1 MKRIGITGGI
11 GAGKSLVA
19 EIIKA
24 MGYPVYNSDERAKE
38 LTDSNPKIKEGLIHL
53 FGEEIYQNDTLNKF
67 ALAQAI
73 FSDESLREKV
83 NALIHPIVREDY
95 NLWALAQNNSFVFNE
110 SAILF
115 ETGSFKNF
123 DAIIL
128 VYAPTELRI
137 KRIMKRDNCSENE
150 VLKRMNTQFSDEEK
164 YNLTEFR
171 ILNDEQIPF
180 LAQIE
185 EIIFSFYKITLPL
198 F

>member
-24 MGYPVYNSDERAKE
+24 MDYPVYNSDERAKE

-53 FGEEIYQNDTLNKF
+53 FGEEIYQNDKLNKF

-83 NALIHPIVREDY
+83 NALIHPIVREDL
-95 NLWALAQNNSFVFNE
+95 NLWSLAQNNSLVFNE

-128 VYAPTELRI
+128 VYAPEELRI

-150 VLKRMNTQFSDEEK
+150 VLKRMNSQFSDEEK
-164 YNLTEFR
+164 YQLTEFR
-171 ILNDEQIPF
+171 VLNDEQTP
-180 LAQIE
+180 LLKQVEQI
-185 EIIFSFYKITLPL
+185 ILSFSLS
-198 F
+198 

>member
-38 LTDSNPKIKEGLIHL
+38 LTESNPKIKEGLIHL
-53 FGEEIYQNDTLNKF
+53 FGEEIYQNGTLNKF

-83 NALIHPIVREDY
+83 NALIHPIVREDF
-95 NLWALAQNNSFVFNE
+95 NLWALAQNNSLVFNE

-150 VLKRMNTQFSDEEK
+150 VLKRINSQFSDEEK
-164 YNLTEFR
+164 YQLTEFR
-171 ILNDEQIPF
+171 VLNDEQTP
-180 LAQIE
+180 LLEQVE
-185 EIIFSFYKITLPL
+185 EIILSFLYPKNG
-198 F
+198 

>member
-38 LTDSNPKIKEGLIHL
+38 LTESNPKIKEGLIHL
-53 FGEEIYQNDTLNKF
+53 FGIEIYQNDKLNKF

-83 NALIHPIVREDY
+83 NALIHPIVREDF
-95 NLWALAQNNSFVFNE
+95 NLWALAQNNSLVFNE

-128 VYAPTELRI
+128 VYAPKELRI

-150 VLKRMNTQFSDEEK
+150 VLKRMNSQFSDEEK
-164 YNLTEFR
+164 YQLTEFR
-171 ILNDEQIPF
+171 VLNDEQTP
-180 LAQIE
+180 LLVQVE
-185 EIIFSFYKITLPL
+185 KIILNVSLS
-198 F
+198 

>member
-73 FSDESLREKV
+73 FSNESLREKV
-83 NALIHPIVREDY
+83 NALIHPIVREDF
-95 NLWALAQNNSFVFNE
+95 NLWALAQNNSLVFNE

-128 VYAPTELRI
+128 VYAPIELRI
-137 KRIMKRDNCSENE
+137 QRIMKRDNCSENE
-150 VLKRMNTQFSDEEK
+150 VLKRMNSQFSDEEK
-164 YNLTEFR
+164 YQLTEFR
-171 ILNDEQIPF
+171 VLNDEQTP
-180 LAQIE
+180 LLVQVE
-185 EIIFSFYKITLPL
+185 KIILNLSLS
-198 F
+198 

>member
-38 LTDSNPKIKEGLIHL
+38 LTESNPKIKEGLIHL
-53 FGEEIYQNDTLNKF
+53 FGEEIYQNGTLNKF

-73 FSDESLREKV
+73 FSDDSLREKV
-83 NALIHPIVREDY
+83 NALIHPIVREDF
-95 NLWALAQNNSFVFNE
+95 NLWALAQNNSLVFNE

-128 VYAPTELRI
+128 VYAPKELRI

-150 VLKRMNTQFSDEEK
+150 VLKRMNSQFSDEEK
-164 YNLTEFR
+164 FQYTELR
-171 ILNDEQIPF
+171 ILNDEKKP
-180 LAQIE
+180 LLEQIE
-185 EIIFSFYKITLPL
+185 KIILKFI
-198 F
+198 

>member
-38 LTDSNPKIKEGLIHL
+38 LTESNPKIKEGLIFL

-73 FSDESLREKV
+73 FSDDSLREKV

-95 NLWALAQNNSFVFNE
+95 NLWALAQNNSLVFNE

-115 ETGSFKNF
+115 ETRSFKNF

-128 VYAPTELRI
+128 VYAPKELRI

-150 VLKRMNTQFSDEEK
+150 VLKRMNSQFSDEEK
-164 YNLTEFR
+164 FQYTELR
-171 ILNDEQIPF
+171 ILNDEKKP
-180 LAQIE
+180 LLEQIE
-185 EIIFSFYKITLPL
+185 KIILKLI
-198 F
+198 

>member
-38 LTDSNPKIKEGLIHL
+38 LTESNPKIKEGLIHL
-53 FGEEIYQNDTLNKF
+53 FGEEIYQNGTLNKF

-73 FSDESLREKV
+73 FSDDSLREKV
-83 NALIHPIVREDY
+83 NALIHPIVREDF
-95 NLWALAQNNSFVFNE
+95 NLWTLAQNNSLVFNE

-115 ETGSFKNF
+115 ETRSFKNF

-128 VYAPTELRI
+128 VYAPKELRI

-150 VLKRMNTQFSDEEK
+150 VLKRMNSQFSDEEK
-164 YNLTEFR
+164 YQLTEFR
-171 ILNDEQIPF
+171 VLNDEQTP
-180 LAQIE
+180 LLVQVE
-185 EIIFSFYKITLPL
+185 KIILNVSLP
-198 F
+198 

>member
-38 LTDSNPKIKEGLIHL
+38 LTESNPKIKEGLIHL

-73 FSDESLREKV
+73 FSNESLREKV
-83 NALIHPIVREDY
+83 NALIHPIVREDF
-95 NLWALAQNNSFVFNE
+95 NLWALAQNNSLVFNE

-128 VYAPTELRI
+128 VHAPKELRI

-150 VLKRMNTQFSDEEK
+150 VLKRMNSQFSDEEK
-164 YNLTEFR
+164 YQLTESR
-171 ILNDEQIPF
+171 VLNDEQTP
-180 LAQIE
+180 LLVQVE
-185 EIIFSFYKITLPL
+185 KIILNLSLS
-198 F
+198 

>member
-38 LTDSNPKIKEGLIHL
+38 LTESNPKIKEGLIHL

-95 NLWALAQNNSFVFNE
+95 NLWALAQNNSLVFNE

-115 ETGSFKNF
+115 ETGAFKNF

-128 VYAPTELRI
+128 VHAPTALRI
-137 KRIMKRDNCSENE
+137 KRIIKRDNCTEKE
-150 VLKRMNTQFSDEEK
+150 VIYRMNSQFSDEEK
-164 YNLTEFR
+164 YQLTEFR
-171 ILNDEQIPF
+171 IVNDEQTPLLTQVEQIILSF
-180 LAQIE
+180 L
-185 EIIFSFYKITLPL
+185 YPKNG
-198 F
+198 

>member
-53 FGEEIYQNDTLNKF
+53 FGEEIYQNDKLNKF

-83 NALIHPIVREDY
+83 NALIHPIVREDF
-95 NLWALAQNNSFVFNE
+95 NLWALAQNNSLVFNE

-128 VYAPTELRI
+128 VYAPEELRI

-150 VLKRMNTQFSDEEK
+150 VLKRMNSQFSDEEK
-164 YNLTEFR
+164 YQLTEFR
-171 ILNDEQIPF
+171 VLNDEQTP
-180 LAQIE
+180 LLKQVEQI
-185 EIIFSFYKITLPL
+185 ILSFSLS
-198 F
+198 

>member
-83 NALIHPIVREDY
+83 NALIHPIVREDF
-95 NLWALAQNNSFVFNE
+95 NLYTLAQNAELVFNE

-150 VLKRMNTQFSDEEK
+150 VLKRMNSQFSDEEK
-164 YNLTEFR
+164 YQLTEFR
-171 ILNDEQIPF
+171 VLNDEQTP
-180 LAQIE
+180 LLVQVE
-185 EIIFSFYKITLPL
+185 KIILNVSLS
-198 F
+198 

>member
-38 LTDSNPKIKEGLIHL
+38 LTESNPKIKEGLIHL
-53 FGEEIYQNDTLNKF
+53 FGEEIYQNGTLNKF

-83 NALIHPIVREDY
+83 NALIHPIVREDF
-95 NLWALAQNNSFVFNE
+95 NLWALAQNNSLVFNE

-128 VYAPTELRI
+128 VYAPKELRI

-150 VLKRMNTQFSDEEK
+150 VLKRMNSQFSDEEK
-164 YNLTEFR
+164 YQLTEFR
-171 ILNDEQIPF
+171 VLNDEQTP
-180 LAQIE
+180 LLVQVE
-185 EIIFSFYKITLPL
+185 KIILNLSLS
-198 F
+198 

>member
-38 LTDSNPKIKEGLIHL
+38 LTESNPKIKEGLIYL

-73 FSDESLREKV
+73 FSDDSLREKV
-83 NALIHPIVREDY
+83 NALIHPIVREDF
-95 NLWALAQNNSFVFNE
+95 NLWALAQNNSLVFNE

-128 VYAPTELRI
+128 VYAPKELRI

-150 VLKRMNTQFSDEEK
+150 VLKRMNSQFSDEEK
-164 YNLTEFR
+164 YQLTEFR
-171 ILNDEQIPF
+171 VLNDGQTPLLVQVEKIILN
-180 LAQIE
+180 L
-185 EIIFSFYKITLPL
+185 SLS
-198 F
+198 

>member
-38 LTDSNPKIKEGLIHL
+38 LTESNPKIKEGLIHL
-53 FGEEIYQNDTLNKF
+53 FGEEIYQNGTLNKF

-83 NALIHPIVREDY
+83 NALIHPIVREDF
-95 NLWALAQNNSFVFNE
+95 NLWALAQNNSLVFNE

-128 VYAPTELRI
+128 VYAPKELRI

-150 VLKRMNTQFSDEEK
+150 VLKRMNSQFSDEEK
-164 YNLTEFR
+164 YQLTEFR
-171 ILNDEQIPF
+171 VLNDEQTP
-180 LAQIE
+180 LLVQVEQI
-185 EIIFSFYKITLPL
+185 ILNLSLS
-198 F
+198 

>member
-38 LTDSNPKIKEGLIHL
+38 LMESNPKIKEGLIHL
-53 FGEEIYQNDTLNKF
+53 FGVEIYQNDKLNKF

-73 FSDESLREKV
+73 FSDESQREKV
-83 NALIHPIVREDY
+83 NALIHPIVREDF
-95 NLWALAQNNSFVFNE
+95 NLWALVQNNSLVFNE

-115 ETGSFKNF
+115 ETGSFKKF

-128 VYAPTELRI
+128 VYAPKELRI

-150 VLKRMNTQFSDEEK
+150 VLKRMNSQFSDEEK
-164 YNLTEFR
+164 YQLTEFR
-171 ILNDEQIPF
+171 VLNDEQTPI

-185 EIIFSFYKITLPL
+185 EIILSFSLS
-198 F
+198 

>member
-38 LTDSNPKIKEGLIHL
+38 LTESKTKIKAGLIHL
-53 FGEEIYQNDTLNKF
+53 FGEEIYQNDKLNKF

-83 NALIHPIVREDY
+83 NALIHPIVREDF
-95 NLWALAQNNSFVFNE
+95 NLWALAQNNSLVFNE

-150 VLKRMNTQFSDEEK
+150 VLKRMNAQFSDEEK
-164 YNLTEFR
+164 YQLTEFR
-171 ILNDEQIPF
+171 VLNDEQTP
-180 LAQIE
+180 LLVQVEQI
-185 EIIFSFYKITLPL
+185 ILSFSLP
-198 F
+198 

>member
-83 NALIHPIVREDY
+83 NALIHPIVREDF
-95 NLWALAQNNSFVFNE
+95 NLWALAQNNSLVFNE

-115 ETGSFKNF
+115 ETGSFKKF

-150 VLKRMNTQFSDEEK
+150 VLKRMNSQFSDEEK
-164 YNLTEFR
+164 YQLTEFR
-171 ILNDEQIPF
+171 VLNDEQTP
-180 LAQIE
+180 LLVQVE
-185 EIIFSFYKITLPL
+185 KIILNLSLS
-198 F
+198 

>member
-53 FGEEIYQNDTLNKF
+53 FGIEIYQNDTLNKF

-83 NALIHPIVREDY
+83 NALIHPIVREDF
-95 NLWALAQNNSFVFNE
+95 NLWALAQNNSLVFNE

-128 VYAPTELRI
+128 VYAPKELRI

-150 VLKRMNTQFSDEEK
+150 VLKRMNSQFSDEEK
-164 YNLTEFR
+164 YQLTEFR
-171 ILNDEQIPF
+171 VLNDEQTPLLVQVEKIILSF
-180 LAQIE
+180 L
-185 EIIFSFYKITLPL
+185 YPKNG
-198 F
+198 

>member
-38 LTDSNPKIKEGLIHL
+38 LTESNPKIKEGLIHL

-83 NALIHPIVREDY
+83 NALIHPIVREDF
-95 NLWALAQNNSFVFNE
+95 NLWALAQNNSLVFNE

-115 ETGSFKNF
+115 ETRSFKNF

-128 VYAPTELRI
+128 VYAPKELRI

-150 VLKRMNTQFSDEEK
+150 VLKRMNSQFTDEEK
-164 YNLTEFR
+164 YQLTEFR
-171 ILNDEQIPF
+171 VLNDEQTP
-180 LAQIE
+180 LLVQVE
-185 EIIFSFYKITLPL
+185 KIILNLSLS
-198 F
+198 

>member
-38 LTDSNPKIKEGLIHL
+38 LTESNPKIKEDLIHL
-53 FGEEIYQNDTLNKF
+53 FGEEIYQNDKLNKF

-73 FSDESLREKV
+73 FSDETLREKV
-83 NALIHPIVREDY
+83 NALIHPIVREDFK
-95 NLWALAQNNSFVFNE
+95 LWALAQNNSLVFNE

-128 VYAPTELRI
+128 VYAPKELRI

-150 VLKRMNTQFSDEEK
+150 VLKRMNSQFSDEDK
-164 YNLTEFR
+164 YQLTEFR
-171 ILNDEQIPF
+171 VLNDEQTP
-180 LAQIE
+180 LLKQVEQI
-185 EIIFSFYKITLPL
+185 ILSFSLS
-198 F
+198 

>member
-38 LTDSNPKIKEGLIHL
+38 LTDSNPKIKAGLIHL
-53 FGEEIYQNDTLNKF
+53 FGIEIYQNDKLNKF

-73 FSDESLREKV
+73 FSDDYLRDKV
-83 NALIHPIVREDY
+83 NTLIHPIVREDF
-95 NLWALAQNNSFVFNE
+95 NLWTLAQNTELVFNE

-128 VYAPTELRI
+128 VHAPKELRI
-137 KRIMKRDNCSENE
+137 KRIMKRDNSSENE
-150 VLKRMNTQFSDEEK
+150 VLKRMDSQFSDEKK
-164 YNLTEFR
+164 YQLTEFR
-171 ILNDEQIPF
+171 IVNDEQTPLLTQVEQIILSF
-180 LAQIE
+180 L
-185 EIIFSFYKITLPL
+185 YPKNG
-198 F
+198 

>member
-11 GAGKSLVA
+11 GAGKSLIA

-38 LTDSNPKIKEGLIHL
+38 LTEQDPKIKEGLIHL

-83 NALIHPIVREDY
+83 NALIHPIVREDF
-95 NLWALAQNNSFVFNE
+95 NLWALAQNNSLVFNE

-115 ETGSFKNF
+115 ETGSYKNF

-150 VLKRMNTQFSDEEK
+150 VLKRMNSQFSDEEK
-164 YNLTEFR
+164 YQLTEFR
-171 ILNDEQIPF
+171 VLNDEQTPI
-180 LAQIE
+180 LEQVEQI
-185 EIIFSFYKITLPL
+185 ILKY
-198 F
+198 

>member
-38 LTDSNPKIKEGLIHL
+38 LTESNPKIKTGLIFL
-53 FGEEIYQNDTLNKF
+53 FGIEIYQNDKLNKIE
-67 ALAQAI
+67 LAKAI
-73 FSDESLREKV
+73 FSDETLREKV
-83 NALIHPIVREDY
+83 NALIHPIVREDF
-95 NLWALAQNNSFVFNE
+95 NLWALVQNNSLVFNE

-128 VYAPTELRI
+128 VYAPKEIRI
-137 KRIMKRDNCSENE
+137 QRIMKRDNCSENE

-164 YNLTEFR
+164 YQLTEFR
-171 ILNDEQIPF
+171 VLNDEQTP
-180 LAQIE
+180 LLEQVEQI
-185 EIIFSFYKITLPL
+185 ILKY
-198 F
+198 

>member
-11 GAGKSLVA
+11 GSGKSLVA

-38 LTDSNPKIKEGLIHL
+38 LTESNPKIKEGLIFL

-83 NALIHPIVREDY
+83 NALIHPIVREDF
-95 NLWALAQNNSFVFNE
+95 NLWALAQNNSLIFNE

-115 ETGSFKNF
+115 ETGSYKNF

-128 VYAPTELRI
+128 VFAPIELRI
-137 KRIMKRDNCSENE
+137 QRIMKRDNCSENE
-150 VLKRMNTQFSDEEK
+150 VLKRMNSQFSDEEK
-164 YNLTEFR
+164 YQLTEFR
-171 ILNDEQIPF
+171 VLNDEQTP
-180 LAQIE
+180 LLVQVE
-185 EIIFSFYKITLPL
+185 EIILNFLYPKNG
-198 F
+198 

>member
-38 LTDSNPKIKEGLIHL
+38 LTESNPKIKEGLIHL

-73 FSDESLREKV
+73 FSDESQREKV
-83 NALIHPIVREDY
+83 NAFIHPIVREDF
-95 NLWALAQNNSFVFNE
+95 NLWALAQNNALVFNE

-128 VYAPTELRI
+128 VYAPKELRI

-150 VLKRMNTQFSDEEK
+150 VLKRMNSQFSDEEK
-164 YNLTEFR
+164 YQLTEFR
-171 ILNDEQIPF
+171 VLNDEQTP
-180 LAQIE
+180 LLVQVE
-185 EIIFSFYKITLPL
+185 KIILNVSLP
-198 F
+198 

>member
-53 FGEEIYQNDTLNKF
+53 FGEEIYQNGTLNKF

-73 FSDESLREKV
+73 FSDDSLREKV
-83 NALIHPIVREDY
+83 NALIHPIVREDF
-95 NLWALAQNNSFVFNE
+95 NLWALAQNNSLVFNE

-115 ETGSFKNF
+115 ETRSFKNF

-128 VYAPTELRI
+128 VYAPKELRI

-150 VLKRMNTQFSDEEK
+150 VLKRMNSQFSDEEK
-164 YNLTEFR
+164 FQYTELR
-171 ILNDEQIPF
+171 ILNDEKKP
-180 LAQIE
+180 LLEQIE
-185 EIIFSFYKITLPL
+185 KIILKLI
-198 F
+198 

>member
-83 NALIHPIVREDY
+83 NALIHPIVREDF
-95 NLWALAQNNSFVFNE
+95 NLYTLAQNAELVFNE

-128 VYAPTELRI
+128 VYAPKELRI

-150 VLKRMNTQFSDEEK
+150 VLKRMNSQFSDEEK
-164 YNLTEFR
+164 YQLTEFR
-171 ILNDEQIPF
+171 VLNDEQTP
-180 LAQIE
+180 LLVQVE
-185 EIIFSFYKITLPL
+185 KIILNLLYPKNG
-198 F
+198 

>member
-24 MGYPVYNSDERAKE
+24 MGYPVYNSDESAKE
-38 LTDSNPKIKEGLIHL
+38 LTESNPKIKEGLIHL

-95 NLWALAQNNSFVFNE
+95 NLWALAQNNSLVFNE

-128 VYAPTELRI
+128 VYAPKELRI
-137 KRIMKRDNCSENE
+137 KRIIKRDNYSENE
-150 VLKRMNTQFSDEEK
+150 VLKRMNSQFSDEDK
-164 YNLTEFR
+164 YQLTEFR
-171 ILNDEQIPF
+171 VLNDEQTPI
-180 LAQIE
+180 LEQVEQI
-185 EIIFSFYKITLPL
+185 ILKY
-198 F
+198 

>member
-38 LTDSNPKIKEGLIHL
+38 LTEQDSKIKEGLIHL
-53 FGEEIYQNDTLNKF
+53 FGAEIYQNDKLNKF
-67 ALAQAI
+67 TLAQAI
-73 FSDESLREKV
+73 FSDDSLREKV
-83 NALIHPIVREDY
+83 NALIHPIVREDF
-95 NLWALAQNNSFVFNE
+95 NLWTLAQNTELVFNE

-128 VYAPTELRI
+128 VHAPKELRI
-137 KRIMKRDNCSENE
+137 KRIMKRDNSSENE
-150 VLKRMNTQFSDEEK
+150 VLKRMDSQFSDEKK
-164 YNLTEFR
+164 YQLTEFR
-171 ILNDEQIPF
+171 IVNDEQTPLLTQVEQIILSF
-180 LAQIE
+180 L
-185 EIIFSFYKITLPL
+185 YPKNG
-198 F
+198 

>member
-38 LTDSNPKIKEGLIHL
+38 LTESNPKIKAGLIYL

-73 FSDESLREKV
+73 FSDDSLREKV

-95 NLWALAQNNSFVFNE
+95 NLWALAQNNSLVFNE

-128 VYAPTELRI
+128 VYAPKELRI

-150 VLKRMNTQFSDEEK
+150 VLKRMNSQFSDEEK
-164 YNLTEFR
+164 YQLTEFR
-171 ILNDEQIPF
+171 VLNDEQTP
-180 LAQIE
+180 LLVQVEQI
-185 EIIFSFYKITLPL
+185 ILNLSLS
-198 F
+198 

>member
-38 LTDSNPKIKEGLIHL
+38 LTESNPKIKEGLIHL

-73 FSDESLREKV
+73 FSDDSLRDKV
-83 NALIHPIVREDY
+83 NTLIHPIVREDF
-95 NLWALAQNNSFVFNE
+95 NLWTLAQNTELVFNE

-128 VYAPTELRI
+128 VHAPKELRI
-137 KRIMKRDNCSENE
+137 KRIMKRDNSSENE
-150 VLKRMNTQFSDEEK
+150 VLKRMDSQFSDEKK
-164 YNLTEFR
+164 YQLTEFR
-171 ILNDEQIPF
+171 IVNDEQTPLLTQVEQIILSF
-180 LAQIE
+180 L
-185 EIIFSFYKITLPL
+185 YPKNG
-198 F
+198 

>member
-38 LTDSNPKIKEGLIHL
+38 LTESNPKIKEGLIHL
-53 FGEEIYQNDTLNKF
+53 FGEEIYQNGTLNKF

-73 FSDESLREKV
+73 FSDDSLREKV
-83 NALIHPIVREDY
+83 NALIHPIVREDF
-95 NLWALAQNNSFVFNE
+95 NLWTLAQNNSLVFNE

-128 VYAPTELRI
+128 VYAPKELRI

-150 VLKRMNTQFSDEEK
+150 VLKRMSTQFSDEEK

-171 ILNDEQIPF
+171 IVNDEQTPI
-180 LAQIE
+180 LEQVEQI
-185 EIIFSFYKITLPL
+185 ILKY
-198 F
+198 

>member
-38 LTDSNPKIKEGLIHL
+38 LTESNPKIKEGLIHL

-83 NALIHPIVREDY
+83 NALIHPIVREDF
-95 NLWALAQNNSFVFNE
+95 NLWALAQNNSLVFNE

-128 VYAPTELRI
+128 VYAPKEIRI

-150 VLKRMNTQFSDEEK
+150 VLKRMNSQFSDEEK
-164 YNLTEFR
+164 YQLTEFR
-171 ILNDEQIPF
+171 VLNDEQTP
-180 LAQIE
+180 LLVQVE
-185 EIIFSFYKITLPL
+185 KIILNLSLS
-198 F
+198 

>member
-38 LTDSNPKIKEGLIHL
+38 LTESNPKIKAGLIHL
-53 FGEEIYQNDTLNKF
+53 FGEEIYQNDKLNKF

-83 NALIHPIVREDY
+83 NALIHPIVREDF
-95 NLWALAQNNSFVFNE
+95 NLWALAQNNSLVFNE

-150 VLKRMNTQFSDEEK
+150 VLKRMNAQFSDEEK
-164 YNLTEFR
+164 YQLTEFR
-171 ILNDEQIPF
+171 VLNDEQTP
-180 LAQIE
+180 LLKQVEQI
-185 EIIFSFYKITLPL
+185 ILSFSLS
-198 F
+198 

>member
-38 LTDSNPKIKEGLIHL
+38 LTDSNPKIKEGLIFL
-53 FGEEIYQNDTLNKF
+53 FGEEIYQNGTLNKF
-67 ALAQAI
+67 AVAQAI
-73 FSDESLREKV
+73 FSDETLREKV
-83 NALIHPIVREDY
+83 NALIHPIVREDF
-95 NLWALAQNNSFVFNE
+95 NLWALAQNNSLVFNE

-128 VYAPTELRI
+128 VYATKELRI
-137 KRIMKRDNCSENE
+137 QRIMKRDNFSENE
-150 VLKRMNTQFSDEEK
+150 VLKRMNSQFSDEEK
-164 YNLTEFR
+164 YQLTEFR
-171 ILNDEQIPF
+171 VLNDEQTP
-180 LAQIE
+180 LLEQVEQI
-185 EIIFSFYKITLPL
+185 ILSFSLS
-198 F
+198 

>member
-38 LTDSNPKIKEGLIHL
+38 LTESNPKIKAGLIFL

-73 FSDESLREKV
+73 FSNESLREKV
-83 NALIHPIVREDY
+83 NALIHPIVREDF
-95 NLWALAQNNSFVFNE
+95 NLWALAQNNSLVFNE

-128 VYAPTELRI
+128 VYAPKELRI

-150 VLKRMNTQFSDEEK
+150 VLKRINSQFSDEEK
-164 YNLTEFR
+164 YQLTEFR
-171 ILNDEQIPF
+171 VLNDEQTP
-180 LAQIE
+180 LLVQVE
-185 EIIFSFYKITLPL
+185 KIILNLSLS
-198 F
+198 

>member
-53 FGEEIYQNDTLNKF
+53 FGGEIYQNDTLNKF

-73 FSDESLREKV
+73 FSDDSLREKV
-83 NALIHPIVREDY
+83 NALIHPIVREDF
-95 NLWALAQNNSFVFNE
+95 NLWALAQNNSLVFNE

-128 VYAPTELRI
+128 VYAPKEIRI
-137 KRIMKRDNCSENE
+137 QRIMKRDNCSENE
-150 VLKRMNTQFSDEEK
+150 VLKRMNSQFSDEEK
-164 YNLTEFR
+164 YQLTEFR
-171 ILNDEQIPF
+171 VLNDEQTP
-180 LAQIE
+180 LLVQVE
-185 EIIFSFYKITLPL
+185 KIILNVSLP
-198 F
+198 